1 MRLTVVA
8 ILLLCLTGCAAE
20 KKVPVWL
27 SAMPTSTQEICAI
40 GISGPTYYQEDARVR
55 SQASAMTE
63 LARAVE
69 VRVKTD
75 LLLRSEGDARGV
87 DIRMNETAGFGSDVV
102 LKQAQ
107 VREQWIQRKGDHA
120 GGEPGTVYTLV
131 CMPVVH

>member
-107 VREQWIQRKGDHA
+107 VREQWIQSGRDHLH
-120 GGEPGTVYTLV
+120 GEPGTVYTLV

>member
-1 MRLTVVA
+1 MA
-8 ILLLCLTGCAAE
+8 
-20 KKVPVWL
+20 
-27 SAMPTSTQEICAI
+27 
-40 GISGPTYYQEDARVR
+40 
-55 SQASAMTE
+55 E

-107 VREQWIQRKGDHA
+107 VREQWIQSGRDHSSRGTRHCLHPRLHA
-120 GGEPGTVYTLV
+120 GGALSANRD
-131 CMPVVH
+131 